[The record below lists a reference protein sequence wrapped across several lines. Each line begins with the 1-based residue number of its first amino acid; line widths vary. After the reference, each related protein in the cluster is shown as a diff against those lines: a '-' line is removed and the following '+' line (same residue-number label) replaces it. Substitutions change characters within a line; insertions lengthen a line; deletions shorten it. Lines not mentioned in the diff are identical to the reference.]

1 MFTIFTALVVFI
13 GFYKTHTEKDHFLM
27 ENFKLHM
34 ILFGFVFARHTI
46 ELIIAHIIE

>member
-1 MFTIFTALVVFI
+1 MFLTFTGLIVFL
-13 GFYKTHTEKDHFLM
+13 GFIKTHSYKDFFLM

-46 ELIIAHIIE
+46 ELIIAHIVE

>member
-1 MFTIFTALVVFI
+1 
-13 GFYKTHTEKDHFLM
+13 M

-46 ELIIAHIIE
+46 ELIIAHIVE